1 MAQPWL
7 ALAIGNSRL
16 HWGWFDRVELLHA
29 WDTPHLNTD
38 DIHKLTASNLDFR
51 CCPPVSFP
59 QPPAV
64 SPPELWVA
72 SAVPRQTLLWQ
83 SYPHTR
89 TIALGDVPLG
99 GVYPTLGIDRALVAW
114 GASQQQPVLVPV
126 LVIDGGTAL
135 TLTGVNAARQ
145 LVGGAIWPGL
155 RLQLR
160 SLSQATAAL
169 PDINA
174 FTDLPP
180 RWAMNTMDA
189 IRSGV
194 LYSATAGL
202 QSFIAAW
209 QQQYPDSA
217 IILTGGDGAL
227 LQQALTQLDWALT
240 QQIAY
245 QPHLLLQSIA
255 YYRAR
260 AIDLASEQS

>member
-16 HWGWFDRVELLHA
+16 HWGWFDRAELLHA
-29 WDTPHLNTD
+29 WDTPHLNED
-38 DIHKLTASNLDFR
+38 EIHQLTANRLDFH
-51 CCPPVSFP
+51 CCPQVFSS
-59 QPPAV
+59 QSPAV
-64 SPPELWVA
+64 SQPELWLA
-72 SAVPRQTLLWQ
+72 SAVPRQTVLWQ

-89 TIALGDVPLG
+89 TIALSDISLDGL
-99 GVYPTLGIDRALVAW
+99 YPTLGIDRALAAW
-114 GASQQQPVLVPV
+114 GASQQRQPVLVN
-126 LVIDGGTAL
+126 DGGTAL
-135 TLTGVNAARQ
+135 TLTGVNAAAQ

-155 RLQLR
+155 RLQFR

-174 FTDLPP
+174 FTDLPS

-194 LYSATAGL
+194 LYSTTAGL
-202 QSFIAAW
+202 QSFITAW

-227 LQQALTQLDWALT
+227 LQQALTQLDAALA
-240 QQIAY
+240 QQITY

-255 YYRAR
+255 HYRASTI
-260 AIDLASEQS
+260 AQSAEQP